1 MRARTA
7 QKSCTP
13 FDPKKLYT
21 VEAGAEKLYTV
32 RHHQGGQTMKGR
44 KTGGRPANGATASI
58 TICLQPE
65 LKEALK
71 EAAKEEGR
79 SVSDLCALALRDFI
93 LERDA
98 GKFSP
103 K

>member
-1 MRARTA
+1 
-7 QKSCTP
+7 
-13 FDPKKLYT
+13 
-21 VEAGAEKLYTV
+21 
-32 RHHQGGQTMKGR
+32 MKGR

-98 GKFSP
+98 EKFSP
-103 K
+103 KQ